1 MAKIEC
7 GVVSI
12 AEASKVLRMDC
23 QTLRLLLQNK
33 MVDFGIAYK
42 RPGSKQFSYII
53 YAEPFYK
60 LTGYRSSEKERCQ
73 QWF

>member
-1 MAKIEC
+1 MGKYVDRGNVPVA
-7 GVVSI
+7 V
-12 AEASKVLRMDC
+12 AAKVLKMDN

-60 LTGYRSSEKERCQ
+60 LTGYRCTEKERCEQ
-73 QWF
+73 

>member
-42 RPGSKQFSYII
+42 RPGSK
-53 YAEPFYK
+53 
-60 LTGYRSSEKERCQ
+60 
-73 QWF
+73 

>member
-1 MAKIEC
+1 MMKKYVEC
-7 GVVSI
+7 GNIPVSV
-12 AEASKVLRMDC
+12 AAKVLKMDS

-42 RPGSKQFSYII
+42 RPGSRQYSYIV

-60 LTGYRSSEKERCQ
+60 LTGYRYKEREECNQ
-73 QWF
+73 

>member
-1 MAKIEC
+1 MTDICKTGNIP
-7 GVVSI
+7 VSV
-12 AEASKVLRMDC
+12 AAKVLGLDS

-42 RPGSKQFSYII
+42 RPGSRQYSYIV

-60 LTGYRSSEKERCQ
+60 LTGYRHKERGGGNQ
-73 QWF
+73 

>member
-1 MAKIEC
+1 MAEIKN

-12 AEASKVLRMDC
+12 AEASKVLKIDC

-60 LTGYRSSEKERCQ
+60 LTGYRSSEEKRCEQ
-73 QWF
+73 